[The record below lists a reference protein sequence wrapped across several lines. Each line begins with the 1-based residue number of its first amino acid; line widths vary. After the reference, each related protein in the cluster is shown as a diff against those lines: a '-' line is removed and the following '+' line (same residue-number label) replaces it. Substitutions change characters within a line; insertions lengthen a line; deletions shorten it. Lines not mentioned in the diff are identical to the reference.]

1 MLAYADL
8 HLKKD
13 KNTHMSLINLSP
25 GKLKILQAVA
35 TLLENPSEKVTISKI
50 ADVVGVTDA
59 AIYRHYSSKEDI
71 FNALYLYMESNFLSP
86 LTTVQESESAT
97 DERMSVVFDKFLD
110 FFYGHP
116 GLARLFLGHGSSGF
130 PGAPEKLKLLHAKVR
145 AQLAQILRYGQ
156 AKGETAKL
164 EPEQAVEL
172 FFGLVASAALAQVY
186 GFAQVDQAQRWQAFA
201 QAVFNVQ
208 HQSAA

>member
-1 MLAYADL
+1 
-8 HLKKD
+8 
-13 KNTHMSLINLSP
+13 MSLTNLSP

-71 FNALYLYMESNFLSP
+71 FNALYMYMESNFLGP
-86 LTTVQESESAT
+86 LNTVQESDSPSR
-97 DERMSVVFDKFLD
+97 ERLSVVFDKFLD

-130 PGAPEKLKLLHAKVR
+130 PGAPEKIKLLHAKVR
-145 AQLAQILRYGQ
+145 AQLSQLLRYGQ
-156 AKGETAKL
+156 AKGELGPL
-164 EPEQAVEL
+164 EPEQAVEI
-172 FFGLVASAALAQVY
+172 FFGLIASAALAQVY
-186 GFAQVDQAQRWQAFA
+186 GFAQIDQTQRWQAFEH
-201 QAVFNVQ
+201 AVFVPRAQN
-208 HQSAA
+208 AA

>member
-1 MLAYADL
+1 
-8 HLKKD
+8 
-13 KNTHMSLINLSP
+13 MSLTNLSP

-59 AIYRHYSSKEDI
+59 AIYRHYPSKEEI

-86 LTTVQESESAT
+86 LTAVQESDEAT
-97 DERMSVVFDKFLD
+97 AERMSVVFEKFLD

-145 AQLAQILRYGQ
+145 AQLAQILRFGQ
-156 AKGETAKL
+156 AKGEPAIL
-164 EPEQAVEL
+164 QPEQSVEL
-172 FFGLVASAALAQVY
+172 FFGLIASAALAQVY
-186 GFAQVDQAQRWQAFA
+186 GFAQVDQAQRWQAFS
-201 QAVFNVQ
+201 QSVFGVQ
-208 HQSAA
+208 KQDAA